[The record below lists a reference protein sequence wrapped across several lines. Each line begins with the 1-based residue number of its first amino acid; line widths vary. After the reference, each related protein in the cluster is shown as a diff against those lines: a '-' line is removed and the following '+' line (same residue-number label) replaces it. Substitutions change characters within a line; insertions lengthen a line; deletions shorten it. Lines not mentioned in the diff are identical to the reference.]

1 MCHPTDPP
9 DFPELPDGAV
19 VAIENFLE
27 DFYIRF
33 QNHYFAQMFRYYNGR
48 PVETNPDYPQ
58 MTLPLSDP
66 PF

>member
-1 MCHPTDPP
+1 MRDPTEPL
-9 DFPELPDGAV
+9 DFPELSDEAV

-33 QNHYFAQMFRYYNGR
+33 QNHYFAQMYRYYHDR
-48 PVETNPDYPQ
+48 PESNPDYPQ